1 MHYAIGKI
9 KIVSDWQP
17 EKTVRTDR
25 WLNATCIQRHHSKLG
40 CSKTLQLEAICWNK
54 RTNRVHYQHAKIEEI
69 FGFQVQQKRT
79 QAGSQLKKIK
89 QWKGIRSFRLNATM
103 VFHSENEK
111 SP

>member
-1 MHYAIGKI
+1 MLSEKLKLFLIGNLRKRFG
-9 KIVSDWQP
+9 P
-17 EKTVRTDR
+17 TDG
-25 WLNATCIQRHHSKLG
+25 LNATCIQRHHSKLG
-40 CSKTLQLEAICWNK
+40 RSKTLQLEAICWNK

-79 QAGSQLKKIK
+79 PAGSQLKKIK

-103 VFHSENEK
+103 VFLSENEK

>member
-17 EKTVRTDR
+17 EKT
-25 WLNATCIQRHHSKLG
+25 I

-103 VFHSENEK
+103 VFLSENEK

>member
-1 MHYAIGKI
+1 MLSEKLKLFLIGNLRKRFG
-9 KIVSDWQP
+9 P
-17 EKTVRTDR
+17 TDG
-25 WLNATCIQRHHSKLG
+25 LNATRIQRHHSKLG

-79 QAGSQLKKIK
+79 QAGSKLKKIQ
-89 QWKGIRSFRLNATM
+89 QWTGIQSFRLNATM
-103 VFHSENEK
+103 VFLSENEK